1 MTNPQPLEIPAAL
14 HDSILSWYD
23 RAGRDLPFRRTIDPY
38 AILVSEAMAQQTQA
52 ARAGEAWERFMDRF
66 PTAAALAAASP
77 ADVLR
82 AWHGLGYNRRALN
95 LWRAAKRI
103 IDEHGGRVPA
113 DIAALEALPGVGPY
127 TARAVAAI
135 AFGVPV
141 GAVDTNVRRVLGR
154 IVAGDAPALSATAM
168 QMVADAAVPRDRPGP
183 WTHAL
188 MDLGASLCGPS
199 TQLCGSCPAQTWCR
213 FAKAGPTRNRPA
225 SATRPATA
233 GRRRTDSRGSG
244 TSIRPTTLPFPDT
257 SRWLRGQIVARL
269 RASVADDWVAIEA
282 PIGSHDAAAVRT
294 AMIGL
299 ARDGL
304 VELDGART
312 GAGADTDRSRWLVR
326 LPLA

>member
-1 MTNPQPLEIPAAL
+1 MALTDPQTLEIPAAL
-14 HDSILSWYD
+14 RDAILSWYD
-23 RAGRDLPFRRTIDPY
+23 RVGRDLPFRRTLDPY

-52 ARAGEAWERFMDRF
+52 ARAGEAWGRFMERF
-66 PTAAALAAASP
+66 PTATTLAAASP

-82 AWHGLGYNRRALN
+82 AWQGLGYNRRALN
-95 LWRAAKRI
+95 LWQAARRI
-103 IDEHGGRVPA
+103 VDEHDGRVPA

-154 IVAGDAPALSATAM
+154 IVAGDAATLGAAAM
-168 QMVADAAVPRDRPGP
+168 QVVADAAVPQDRPGP

-188 MDLGASLCGPS
+188 MDLGASLCGPR
-199 TQLCGSCPAQTWCR
+199 TQVCGSCPAQTWCR
-213 FAKAGPTRNRPA
+213 FAKAGPTRRLPA
-225 SATRPATA
+225 STTRPRTGTPGA
-233 GRRRTDSRGSG
+233 GASTRS
-244 TSIRPTTLPFPDT
+244 TTLPFPAT

-282 PIGSHDAAAVRT
+282 PIGSHDAAAVR
-294 AMIGL
+294 AAIIGL

-304 VELDGART
+304 VELDHAMT
-312 GAGADTDRSRWLVR
+312 GAGADADRSRWLVR